1 MNNDTID
8 KFPDMT
14 FVKQKL
20 YSSRI
25 DNISSAVRGAIEK
38 IKVHSKIRA
47 GETVAVAV
55 GSRGIDHIDEV
66 VLQCLRFLVEKGLK
80 PFIVPS
86 MGSHGGATVKGQKEV
101 LEKLGISESAMNVP
115 IHGSMDVSEIARLS
129 CGLKI
134 FFSMDALEAD
144 HIVVINRIKP
154 HTKFKASIESGL
166 CKMLTIGMG
175 KAEGAVEYHH
185 SAIENSFR
193 IIEDGAGIILEKCP
207 VLFGLALLENGYGQL
222 SRIEAVPPSS
232 IIEREKE
239 LLNEAYSM
247 TGRIPFDHLDILIVD
262 TFGKDISG
270 IGMDSKVTGRHR
282 DATGDFSISPH
293 VKRIFVR
300 DMSPGS
306 DGNANGIG
314 LADVT
319 TKRLVDS
326 IDIRKTYIN
335 AITAISP
342 EKAAIPIHY
351 VTDREALEVCARTI
365 GVDPLEK
372 ARIIRI
378 KSTARLEKM
387 QISRAIETEIL
398 LNSDLKITSPWKPF
412 VFDKEGNLTSIV

>member
-1 MNNDTID
+1 
-8 KFPDMT
+8 
-14 FVKQKL
+14 
-20 YSSRI
+20 
-25 DNISSAVRGAIEK
+25 
-38 IKVHSKIRA
+38 
-47 GETVAVAV
+47 
-55 GSRGIDHIDEV
+55 
-66 VLQCLRFLVEKGLK
+66 VEKGLK

-86 MGSHGGATVKGQKEV
+86 MGSHGGATVKGQREV
-101 LEKLGISESAMNVP
+101 LEKLGISESAMNIP
-115 IHGSMDVSEIARLS
+115 IHAGMDVSEIARLS

-134 FFSMDALEAD
+134 LFSTAALEAD

-154 HTKFKASIESGL
+154 HTKFKAGIESGL

-175 KAEGAVEYHH
+175 KAGGAVEYHH
-185 SAIENSFR
+185 RAIENSFG
-193 IIEDGAGIILEKCP
+193 IIEDAAGIILKKCP

-232 IIEREKE
+232 FIEREKE

-247 TGRIPFDHLDILIVD
+247 SGRIPFDHLDILIVD
-262 TFGKDISG
+262 IFGKDISG

-306 DGNANGIG
+306 DGNASGIG

-326 IDIRKTYIN
+326 IDIGKTYIN

-342 EKAAIPIHY
+342 EKAAIPVHY
-351 VTDREALEVCARTI
+351 GTDREALEVCARTT

-372 ARIIRI
+372 ARIVRI

-387 QISRAIETEIL
+387 QVSRAIESEIL
-398 LNSDLKITSPWKPF
+398 LNPDLKITSPWKPF
-412 VFDKEGNLTSIV
+412 VFDKEGNLTDIV